1 MKIIDIKNNSDI
13 DLLNKL
19 VDKKKLLA
27 VDTEFI
33 RENTYYPILSL
44 IQIAVDDTVFIFD
57 YIKNN
62 SKQIFLS
69 EILESKINI
78 KIFHDCEQDLEILN
92 KNLNIH
98 IENIFDT
105 QLGNAFV
112 DFDHHISYKNLVKK
126 ILNIDI
132 DKNQQ
137 NSDWLHRPLSKQQL
151 RYAAGDVIY
160 LENIYIKLKDDL
172 IIQNKF
178 EWFKEDMEK
187 VIRDLSYKTLPENS
201 WEKIKINDR
210 NKINIELLK
219 IIAKNREIIS
229 RSRNIPK
236 SWFLKDRDI
245 IKISTEQ
252 YENYNIFKKLN
263 LTSNKFFEENDNKDI
278 YDIYENYKNGT
289 YKNKDKKI
297 NVKHAQKIL
306 SKISMNTKIS
316 ETLIANK
323 KDLEKFLSNPK
334 KNLPLGWRKQIF
346 ESIKKEANDYF
357 LS

>member
-57 YIKNN
+57 YIKNKT
-62 SKQIFLS
+62 KQSFLS
-69 EILESKINI
+69 KILESKYNI
-78 KIFHDCEQDLEILN
+78 KIFH
-92 KNLNIH
+92 
-98 IENIFDT
+98 
-105 QLGNAFV
+105 AFV

-346 ESIKKEANDYF
+346 ETIKKEANDYF

>member
-57 YIKNN
+57 YIKNKT
-62 SKQIFLS
+62 KQSFLS
-69 EILESKINI
+69 KILESKYNI

-160 LENIYIKLKDDL
+160 LENIYTKLKDDL

-210 NKINIELLK
+210 NKINIELLR

-229 RSRNIPK
+229 R
-236 SWFLKDRDI
+236 
-245 IKISTEQ
+245 
-252 YENYNIFKKLN
+252 
-263 LTSNKFFEENDNKDI
+263 
-278 YDIYENYKNGT
+278 
-289 YKNKDKKI
+289 
-297 NVKHAQKIL
+297 
-306 SKISMNTKIS
+306 
-316 ETLIANK
+316 
-323 KDLEKFLSNPK
+323 
-334 KNLPLGWRKQIF
+334 
-346 ESIKKEANDYF
+346 
-357 LS
+357 